1 MAALIKHETGLDAT
15 LEVGGRGELSVWV
28 NDRRVATKD
37 HQGFPAD
44 VQLSALVREALLDR
58 P

>member
-1 MAALIKHETGLDAT
+1 MAALIKQEVGLEAT

-28 NDRRVATKD
+28 DERMVASKD
-37 HQGFPAD
+37 HRGFPPDA
-44 VQLSALVREALLDR
+44 QLMATVREALAAQ